1 MLALLG
7 CIGSFASPRRTPRN
21 LGLARLIGRRSW
33 FLSPSFRLACP
44 PVARL
49 PYADPE
55 RLPAPAREALDAVPP
70 LGVFRMMA
78 NAETAFRPWLRW
90 GGVLLGDLALDPL
103 LRELAILRVARLTPH
118 ADYEWVQHVPIAR
131 AVGASDEQVAA
142 LERDEVGA
150 ECFSG
155 VQRTL
160 LRFTTEVV
168 IDARASD
175 ASFEAIRE
183 LLSARELI
191 ELMMVIGQYMMLA
204 RVMATTELDLDE
216 PLDPRA

>member
-1 MLALLG
+1 M
-7 CIGSFASPRRTPRN
+7 
-21 LGLARLIGRRSW
+21 
-33 FLSPSFRLACP
+33 
-44 PVARL
+44 ARL

-55 RLPAPAREALDAVPP
+55 RLPEKAREALEAVPP

-90 GGVLLGDLALDPL
+90 GGVLMSDLALDPV

-118 ADYEWVQHVPIAR
+118 ADYEWVQHAPIAL
-131 AVGASDEQVAA
+131 AVGATDDQVAA
-142 LERDEVGA
+142 LERDDIEA
-150 ECFSG
+150 ACFSDA
-155 VQRTL
+155 QRTV

-168 IDARASD
+168 QEARASD
-175 ASFEAIRE
+175 ATFGAVTA
-183 LLSARELI
+183 LLSAREAI

-216 PLDPRA
+216 PMDPRGS

>member
-1 MLALLG
+1 V
-7 CIGSFASPRRTPRN
+7 T
-21 LGLARLIGRRSW
+21 
-33 FLSPSFRLACP
+33 
-44 PVARL
+44 RL

-55 RLPAPAREALDAVPP
+55 RLPEPAREALEAMPA

-90 GGVLLGDLALDPL
+90 GGVLLSGLELDPV

-118 ADYEWVQHVPIAR
+118 ADYEWVQHAPIALS
-131 AVGASDEQVAA
+131 VGAAEEQVGA
-142 LERDEVGA
+142 LERDDIEA
-150 ECFSG
+150 DCFSDAE
-155 VQRTL
+155 RTV

-168 IDARASD
+168 RDARASD
-175 ASFEAIRE
+175 ATFESAKE

-216 PLDPRA
+216 PLDPRG

>member
-1 MLALLG
+1 MWTAAG
-7 CIGSFASPRRTPRN
+7 ARPGAAS
-21 LGLARLIGRRSW
+21 ARLGST
-33 FLSPSFRLACP
+33 
-44 PVARL
+44 PVTRL

-55 RLPAPAREALDAVPP
+55 RLPPAAREALEAVPP

-90 GGVLLGDLALDPL
+90 GGVLLRDLALDPL

-131 AVGASDEQVAA
+131 AVGATDEQVAA
-142 LERDEVGA
+142 LERDDLDA
-150 ECFSG
+150 NAFSDA
-155 VQRTL
+155 QRTL

-168 IDARASD
+168 RDARASD
-175 ASFEAIRE
+175 ATFAAITE
-183 LLSARELI
+183 LLTARELI

>member
-1 MLALLG
+1 M
-7 CIGSFASPRRTPRN
+7 T
-21 LGLARLIGRRSW
+21 
-33 FLSPSFRLACP
+33 
-44 PVARL
+44 RL

-55 RLPAPAREALDAVPP
+55 RLPEAAREALDAMPA

-90 GGVLLGDLALDPL
+90 GGVLLSDLELDPV

-118 ADYEWVQHVPIAR
+118 ADYEWVQHAPIAR
-131 AVGASDEQVAA
+131 SVGASEQQVAA
-142 LERDEVGA
+142 LERDDIEAG
-150 ECFSG
+150 CFSDA
-155 VQRTL
+155 QRTM

-168 IDARASD
+168 RDARASD
-175 ASFEAIRE
+175 ATFGAAKE

-204 RVMATTELDLDE
+204 RVMATTDLDLDE
-216 PLDPRA
+216 PLDPRG